1 MVADIVASSAGRGV
15 DPVASGK
22 QEGYAKLMANCVALN
37 PAAGS
42 AETMVNAV
50 DCYIASTVQA
60 GYANLLGEGSVF
72 SVALT
77 IALTIYVAIIGYR
90 LIFGRSSLSVGEMMP
105 RMIMIGAV
113 LALTSNWATYQVLV
127 YDVLTD
133 GPHEIVRAI
142 NPNDGN
148 IRGMTERV
156 DMLSGR
162 MVDLADAWTE
172 FDARP
177 EQMLPASPTAPAPG
191 ALPVTANNITAV
203 VAPKDSLGPNMLLFS
218 ALLLVLASAGILVV
232 AKIILGLLLLLGPVF
247 AVLGLL
253 ASTRGLALGWGR
265 AAIMMAL
272 VPIMTMI
279 TSAGA
284 LAALEPI
291 LTQMYVSAGQGD
303 FSLRAALTILVI
315 VLIMVAVAVQLFRI
329 GRTIVS
335 GWTLPFGQHRAVDNM
350 ASAPAADVPV
360 PSNNVVYNERMQSL
374 VGAIERSAAAT
385 ANMGPGN
392 PRRILLPQPSYA
404 DANQAGQKNNY
415 SDRRISRGP
424 VNAVRAPIKAIR
436 NVA

>member
-1 MVADIVASSAGRGV
+1 
-15 DPVASGK
+15 
-22 QEGYAKLMANCVALN
+22 
-37 PAAGS
+37 
-42 AETMVNAV
+42 MVNAV
-50 DCYIASTVQA
+50 DCYIGSTVQA
-60 GYANLLGEGSVF
+60 GYANLLGQGSVF

-77 IALTIYVAIIGYR
+77 MALTIYVAIIGYR

-105 RMIMIGAV
+105 RMIIIGAV

-127 YDVLTD
+127 YDLLTD
-133 GPHEIVRAI
+133 GPQEIVRAI
-142 NPNDGN
+142 NPGDGDV
-148 IRGMTERV
+148 RGITERV

-177 EQMLPASPTAPAPG
+177 DQMLPTNPITTETAT
-191 ALPVTANNITAV
+191 LPVTANNITAF
-203 VAPKDSLGPNMLLFS
+203 VAPKDSLGPNMLLLS
-218 ALLLVLASAGILVV
+218 ALFLVLASAGVLVV
-232 AKIILGLLLLLGPVF
+232 TKIILGVLLLLGPVF
-247 AVLGLL
+247 AVLGLF

-265 AAIMMAL
+265 AAVMMAL

-284 LAALEPI
+284 VAALEPI

-335 GWTLPFGQHRAVDNM
+335 GWTLSFGQGRAIDNQV
-350 ASAPAADVPV
+350 SAPVANDPL
-360 PSNNVVYNERMQSL
+360 PSSNVVYNERMQSL
-374 VGAIERSAAAT
+374 IGAIERSAQASASSS
-385 ANMGPGN
+385 PGN
-392 PRRILLPQPSYA
+392 PRGILLPQRVYSDA
-404 DANQAGQKNNY
+404 DHAAQKTSY

-424 VNAVRAPIKAIR
+424 VHAVRAPIKAIR

>member
-1 MVADIVASSAGRGV
+1 
-15 DPVASGK
+15 
-22 QEGYAKLMANCVALN
+22 MANCVALN

-50 DCYIASTVQA
+50 DCYIQSTVQA
-60 GYANLLGEGSVF
+60 GYANLLGPGSVF
-72 SVALT
+72 NLALT

-90 LIFGRSSLSVGEMMP
+90 LIFGRSALNVGEMMP
-105 RMIMIGAV
+105 RMILIGAV

-133 GPHEIVRAI
+133 GPQEIVRAI
-142 NPNDGN
+142 DPNDGDL
-148 IRGMTERV
+148 RGITERV

-177 EQMLPASPTAPAPG
+177 EQMLPTNPTAPEPAI
-191 ALPVTANNITAV
+191 LPVTANNITAV

-218 ALLLVLASAGILVV
+218 ALFLVLASAGVLVV

-247 AVLGLL
+247 AVLGLF

-265 AAIMMAL
+265 AAVMMAL
-272 VPIMTMI
+272 VPVMAMV
-279 TSAGA
+279 TSVGA
-284 LAALEPI
+284 VAALEPI

-315 VLIMVAVAVQLFRI
+315 VLIMVAVSVQLFRI

-335 GWTLPFGQHRAVDNM
+335 GWTLSFGQDRTIDNRV
-350 ASAPAADVPV
+350 SAPVAYEPL
-360 PSNNVVYNERMQSL
+360 PSSNPVYNERMQSL

-385 ANMGPGN
+385 ASLTPDN
-392 PRRILLPQPSYA
+392 RRGILLPQRVYA
-404 DANQAGQKNNY
+404 DAGQAGQQSNY

>member
-1 MVADIVASSAGRGV
+1 MAS
-15 DPVASGK
+15 
-22 QEGYAKLMANCVALN
+22 CVTLN

-50 DCYIASTVQA
+50 DCYIGATVQA
-60 GYANLLGEGSVF
+60 GYANLLGQGSVF

-77 IALTIYVAIIGYR
+77 IALTSYVAIIGYR

-127 YDVLTD
+127 YDVLTE
-133 GPHEIVRAI
+133 GPQEIVRAI
-142 NPNDGN
+142 NPNDGDL
-148 IRGMTERV
+148 RGITERIDV
-156 DMLSGR
+156 LSGR

-177 EQMLPASPTAPAPG
+177 EQMLPTNTTATEPAT
-191 ALPVTANNITAV
+191 LPVTANNITAF

-218 ALLLVLASAGILVV
+218 ALFLVLASAGVLVV
-232 AKIILGLLLLLGPVF
+232 AKIILGLLLLLGPIF
-247 AVLGLL
+247 AVLGLF

-265 AAIMMAL
+265 AAIIMAL
-272 VPIMTMI
+272 VPVMTMI

-284 LAALEPI
+284 VAALEPI

-303 FSLRAALTILVI
+303 FSLRAALIILVI
-315 VLIMVAVAVQLFRI
+315 VFIMVAVAVQLFRI

-335 GWTLPFGQHRAVDNM
+335 GRTLSFGQGRTIDSQV
-350 ASAPAADVPV
+350 SAPVANVPR
-360 PSNNVVYNERMQSL
+360 PSSNIVYNERMQSL
-374 VGAIERSAAAT
+374 IGAIERSAAAT
-385 ANMGPGN
+385 ASSSPSN
-392 PRRILLPQPSYA
+392 PRGILLPQRVNA
-404 DANQAGQKNNY
+404 DADQARQKTSY

>member
-1 MVADIVASSAGRGV
+1 MAS
-15 DPVASGK
+15 
-22 QEGYAKLMANCVALN
+22 CVTIN
-37 PAAGS
+37 PSAGS

-50 DCYIASTVQA
+50 DCYIGSTVQA
-60 GYANLLGEGSVF
+60 GYANLLGQGSVF

-133 GPHEIVRAI
+133 GPQEIVRAI
-142 NPNDGN
+142 NPEDGDV
-148 IRGMTERV
+148 RGITERV

-162 MVDLADAWTE
+162 MLDLADAWTE

-177 EQMLPASPTAPAPG
+177 DQMLPTNPITTETAT
-191 ALPVTANNITAV
+191 LPVTANNITAF
-203 VAPKDSLGPNMLLFS
+203 VAPKDSLGPNMLLLS
-218 ALLLVLASAGILVV
+218 ALFLVLASAGVLVV
-232 AKIILGLLLLLGPVF
+232 TKIILGVLLLLGPVF
-247 AVLGLL
+247 AVLGLF

-265 AAIMMAL
+265 AAVMMAL

-284 LAALEPI
+284 VAALEPI

-335 GWTLPFGQHRAVDNM
+335 GWTLSFGQGRAIDNQV
-350 ASAPAADVPV
+350 SAPVANDPL
-360 PSNNVVYNERMQSL
+360 PSSNVVYNERMQSL
-374 VGAIERSAAAT
+374 IGAIERSAQASASS
-385 ANMGPGN
+385 NPGN
-392 PRRILLPQPSYA
+392 PRGILLPQRVYSDA
-404 DANQAGQKNNY
+404 DHAAQKTSY

-424 VNAVRAPIKAIR
+424 VHAVRAPIKAIR

>member
-1 MVADIVASSAGRGV
+1 MAS
-15 DPVASGK
+15 
-22 QEGYAKLMANCVALN
+22 CIALN

-50 DCYIASTVQA
+50 DCYVQSTVQA

-133 GPHEIVRAI
+133 GPQEIVRAI
-142 NPNDGN
+142 NPNEGDV
-148 IRGMTERV
+148 RGITERV
-156 DMLSGR
+156 DVLSGR

-177 EQMLPASPTAPAPG
+177 EQMLPTDATALEPA
-191 ALPVTANNITAV
+191 ALPVTANNITTF

-218 ALLLVLASAGILVV
+218 ALFLVLASAGVLVL
-232 AKIILGLLLLLGPVF
+232 AKIILGLLLLLGPFF
-247 AVLGLL
+247 AVLGLF

-265 AAIMMAL
+265 AAVMMAL
-272 VPIMTMI
+272 VPILTMI

-284 LAALEPI
+284 VVALEPI

-303 FSLRAALTILVI
+303 FSMRAALTILVI

-335 GWTLPFGQHRAVDNM
+335 GWTLSFGQHRAIDNLV
-350 ASAPAADVPV
+350 STPVSNVPL
-360 PSNNVVYNERMQSL
+360 PSSSVVYNERMQSL

-385 ANMGPGN
+385 ASMSPSNLRG
-392 PRRILLPQPSYA
+392 ILLPQRVYA
-404 DANQAGQKNNY
+404 DAGLAGQQNSY

>member
-1 MVADIVASSAGRGV
+1 VASR
-15 DPVASGK
+15 K
-22 QEGYAKLMANCVALN
+22 QDGHAKLMANCVPLN

-50 DCYIASTVQA
+50 DCYVQSTVQA

-77 IALTIYVAIIGYR
+77 IALTIYIAIIGYR

-148 IRGMTERV
+148 VRGMTERV

-177 EQMLPASPTAPAPG
+177 EQMLPASPAAPAPG
-191 ALPVTANNITAV
+191 AFPVTANNITAV
-203 VAPKDSLGPNMLLFS
+203 VAPKDSLGPNMLLLS
-218 ALLLVLASAGILVV
+218 ALLLVLASAGVLVV

-247 AVLGLL
+247 AVLGLFP
-253 ASTRGLALGWGR
+253 STRGLAVGWGR

-279 TSAGA
+279 TSTGA

-335 GWTLPFGQHRAVDNM
+335 GWTLPFGQHRAVDNLV
-350 ASAPAADVPV
+350 SEPVADVPM
-360 PSNNVVYNERMQSL
+360 PSSNVVYNERMQSL

-392 PRRILLPQPSYA
+392 PRRILLPQPAYA
-404 DANQAGQKNNY
+404 DANQAGQPNNY

>member
-1 MVADIVASSAGRGV
+1 MAS
-15 DPVASGK
+15 
-22 QEGYAKLMANCVALN
+22 CFTLN

-50 DCYIASTVQA
+50 DCYIGSTVQA
-60 GYANLLGEGSVF
+60 GYTNLLGQGSVF

-113 LALTSNWATYQVLV
+113 LALTSNWATYQVLI

-133 GPHEIVRAI
+133 GPQEIVRAI
-142 NPNDGN
+142 NPEDSDV
-148 IRGMTERV
+148 RGITERIDV
-156 DMLSGR
+156 LSGR

-177 EQMLPASPTAPAPG
+177 EQVLPTNPTATEPTT
-191 ALPVTANNITAV
+191 LPVTANNITAFV
-203 VAPKDSLGPNMLLFS
+203 TPKDSLGPNMLLFS
-218 ALLLVLASAGILVV
+218 ALFLVLASAGVLVV
-232 AKIILGLLLLLGPVF
+232 AKIILGVLLLFGPLF
-247 AVLGLL
+247 AVLGLF

-265 AAIMMAL
+265 AAVMMAF

-284 LAALEPI
+284 VAALEPI

-335 GWTLPFGQHRAVDNM
+335 GWTLSFGQDRAIDNQV
-350 ASAPAADVPV
+350 SAPVASDPL
-360 PSNNVVYNERMQSL
+360 PSSNVVYNERMQSL
-374 VGAIERSAAAT
+374 IGAIERSAAAN
-385 ANMGPGN
+385 ASSSPGN
-392 PRRILLPQPSYA
+392 PRGILLLQRVYSDA
-404 DANQAGQKNNY
+404 DQAGQKTCY

-424 VNAVRAPIKAIR
+424 VHAVRAPIKAIR

>member
-1 MVADIVASSAGRGV
+1 MAS
-15 DPVASGK
+15 
-22 QEGYAKLMANCVALN
+22 CVALN

-50 DCYIASTVQA
+50 DCYIQSTVQA

-133 GPHEIVRAI
+133 GPQEIVRAI
-142 NPNDGN
+142 NPIEGDV
-148 IRGMTERV
+148 RGITERV

-177 EQMLPASPTAPAPG
+177 EQMLPPDATALEPAT
-191 ALPVTANNITAV
+191 LPMTANTITAF

-218 ALLLVLASAGILVV
+218 ALFLVLASAGVLVV

-247 AVLGLL
+247 AVLGLF

-265 AAIMMAL
+265 AAFMMSL
-272 VPIMTMI
+272 VPVMAMV
-279 TSAGA
+279 TSTGA
-284 LAALEPI
+284 VAALEPI

-315 VLIMVAVAVQLFRI
+315 VLITVAVSVQLFRI

-335 GWTLPFGQHRAVDNM
+335 GWTLSFGQHRAIDNLI
-350 ASAPAADVPV
+350 SAPVANDPL
-360 PSNNVVYNERMQSL
+360 PSSNVVYNERMQSL

-385 ANMGPGN
+385 GSMSSGN
-392 PRRILLPQPSYA
+392 LRGILLPQREYA
-404 DANQAGQKNNY
+404 EVGQAGQQNSY
-415 SDRRISRGP
+415 SDRRISRGT
-424 VNAVRAPIKAIR
+424 VNAVRAPIKAFR

>member
-1 MVADIVASSAGRGV
+1 MAS
-15 DPVASGK
+15 
-22 QEGYAKLMANCVALN
+22 CVALN

-50 DCYIASTVQA
+50 DCYVASTVQA

-133 GPHEIVRAI
+133 GPQEVVRAI

-148 IRGMTERV
+148 VRSMTERV

-172 FDARP
+172 FDAGP

-203 VAPKDSLGPNMLLFS
+203 VTPKDSLGPNMLLFS
-218 ALLLVLASAGILVV
+218 ALLLVLASAGVLVV

-247 AVLGLL
+247 AVLGLFP
-253 ASTRGLALGWGR
+253 STRGLALGWGR
-265 AAIMMAL
+265 AAVMMAL

-284 LAALEPI
+284 MAALEPI

-303 FSLRAALTILVI
+303 FSLRAALTILVV

-335 GWTLPFGQHRAVDNM
+335 GWTLSLGQRRASDNL
-350 ASAPAADVPV
+350 ASAPAATDPL

-374 VGAIERSAAAT
+374 VGAIERSAAAS
-385 ANMGPGN
+385 ASMSPGN
-392 PRRILLPQPSYA
+392 PRRILLPQPLYA
-404 DANQAGQKNNY
+404 EAGQAGLQNSY
-415 SDRRISRGP
+415 PDRRISRGP
-424 VNAVRAPIKAIR
+424 VNAVRAPVKAIR